1 MAPLGTARLSAA
13 AFFGRLCALFGNV
26 VSMKGKPG
34 PGVMDDIDIALPTY
48 AELRGG
54 TLLLIQCFAD
64 PRPFV
69 L

>member
-1 MAPLGTARLSAA
+1 
-13 AFFGRLCALFGNV
+13 
-26 VSMKGKPG
+26 MKGKPG
-34 PGVMDDIDIALPTY
+34 LGVMDDIDIALPTY

-54 TLLLIQCFAD
+54 TLPLIQCFAD